1 MSTKANHLTTRY
13 GAIRK
18 AVRKTK
24 NTDVSAV

>member
-1 MSTKANHLTTRY
+1 MSKANHLTTRY

-24 NTDVSAV
+24 NTDVLAV